1 MNFNATLFGQL
12 LAFLF
17 FVWFC
22 MKYVWPPMLAALE
35 EREKEIADG
44 LDAASK
50 GMRELG
56 EAETR
61 KAEVMEAA
69 KKDAAEIL
77 SQANLRANQ
86 VIEDAKGKAQEEA
99 DRIKISAEKDVLQ
112 SMNIKISAEKDV
124 LQSMNKAREGLRS
137 EVAILAVA
145 GAEKLL
151 KAEINKESNAA
162 LIEEI
167 AGEL

>member
-50 GMRELG
+50 GRRELG

-61 KAEVMEAA
+61 KSEIMEVA

-77 SQANLRANQ
+77 SQANVRANQ
-86 VIEDAKGKAQEEA
+86 VIEDAKTKAQEEA
-99 DRIKISAEKDVLQ
+99 DRIKVSAEKDVVQ
-112 SMNIKISAEKDV
+112 S
-124 LQSMNKAREGLRS
+124 LNKAREGLRS
-137 EVAILAVA
+137 EVAVLAVA

-151 KAEINKESNAA
+151 KAEIDKESNSA
-162 LIEEI
+162 LIDEI
-167 AGEL
+167 ANEL

>member
-50 GMRELG
+50 GRRELG
-56 EAETR
+56 EAET
-61 KAEVMEAA
+61 KKSEIMEAA

-86 VIEDAKGKAQEEA
+86 VVEDAKEKAQEEA
-99 DRIKISAEKDVLQ
+99 DRIKV
-112 SMNIKISAEKDV
+112 SAEKDV

-151 KAEINKESNAA
+151 KAEINQESNSA

-167 AGEL
+167 ANEL

>member
-50 GMRELG
+50 GRRELG
-56 EAETR
+56 EAETK
-61 KAEVMEAA
+61 KAEIMEAA

-86 VIEDAKGKAQEEA
+86 VVEDAKEKAQDEA
-99 DRIKISAEKDVLQ
+99 DRIKVSAEKDV
-112 SMNIKISAEKDV
+112 I
-124 LQSMNKAREGLRS
+124 QSMNKAREGLRS

-151 KAEINKESNAA
+151 KAEINKEINSA
-162 LIEEI
+162 LIDEI
-167 AGEL
+167 ANEL